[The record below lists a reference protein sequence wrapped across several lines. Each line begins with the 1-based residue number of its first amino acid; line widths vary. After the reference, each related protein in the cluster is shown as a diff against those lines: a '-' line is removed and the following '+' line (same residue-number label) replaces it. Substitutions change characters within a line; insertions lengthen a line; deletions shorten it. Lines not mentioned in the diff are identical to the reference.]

1 MRTVGVDLS
10 ADPKKTALARVA
22 WEGGAARVEL
32 VRVGVDDEAL
42 AAAIGGAAAGAAE
55 HCGIDSPLGW
65 PRAMAE
71 AVAAHSRGGRW
82 PDLSKD
88 EFRHRRTDR
97 FVIAETRARTGT
109 ALHPLSVA
117 ADRIALPAWRI
128 AGVRAG
134 LAAPGSPGF
143 DLAGG
148 DGVYEVYPA
157 AALLLW
163 GFDRE
168 RRGYKRADAEGRRA
182 RAAILRALG
191 RAAPWL
197 TWDRAAR
204 AACLD
209 TDHALDAVL
218 ASLVTRAAATGRT
231 VPPPPEDEAAAEA
244 EGWIHL
250 PAPGVSLGDLA
261 ARE

>member
-1 MRTVGVDLS
+1 
-10 ADPKKTALARVA
+10 
-22 WEGGAARVEL
+22 
-32 VRVGVDDEAL
+32 VDDGAL
-42 AAAIGGAAAGAAE
+42 AAAIGAAA
-55 HCGIDSPLGW
+55 HCGIDAPLGW
-65 PRAMAE
+65 PRAMAR

-82 PDLSKD
+82 PEIAKD
-88 EFRHRRTDR
+88 EFRHRLTNR
-97 FVIAETRARTGT
+97 FVIAETRRRAGT

-128 AGVRAG
+128 AAVRAR

-143 DLAGG
+143 DLAGA

-163 GFDRE
+163 DIP
-168 RRGYKRADAEGRRA
+168 RRAYKRADAEGRSA
-182 RAAILRALG
+182 RAALLRALG
-191 RAAPWL
+191 RRAPWL
-197 TWDRAAR
+197 AWERAR

-218 ASLVTRAAATGRT
+218 AALVTRAAATGRT
-231 VPPPPEDEAAAEA
+231 VPPPDAIAREAAAA

-250 PAPGVSLGDLA
+250 PADGLA
-261 ARE
+261 LAELARGG